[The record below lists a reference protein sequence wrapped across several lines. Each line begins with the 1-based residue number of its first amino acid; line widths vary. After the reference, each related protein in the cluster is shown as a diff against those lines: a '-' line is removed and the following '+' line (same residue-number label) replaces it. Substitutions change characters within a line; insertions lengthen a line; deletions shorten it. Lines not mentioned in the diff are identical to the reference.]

1 MKFKNLA
8 ISTHYMCKS
17 IGELNKEKKKFNP
30 NSIEYKNIEYDIQC
44 IKNGME
50 FLMNNFHID
59 DEIVKYKNIIR
70 DLTILISIQTLILLF
85 IIFIK

>member
-50 FLMNNFHID
+50 FIMNNFNIN
-59 DEIVKYKNIIR
+59 DEIDKYRNIIK
-70 DLTILISIQTLILLF
+70 DLIVWIAIQTIILLF

>member
-1 MKFKNLA
+1 MKFKNLS

-30 NSIEYKNIEYDIQC
+30 NSIEYKNIEYDIKC

-59 DEIVKYKNIIR
+59 DEITKYRNIIK
-70 DLTILISIQTLILLF
+70 DLTVWIGIQIIIILF
-85 IIFIK
+85 MIFIK